1 MTERVHIR
9 AATGSDLSIAIEM
22 LDLAG
27 LPTQDL
33 SIRHL
38 ALVAESEASVAGVVG
53 LETFGNVGLLR
64 SLIVSPNAR
73 GGGIGRLLVKSLELS
88 ARKRG
93 IRELWLLTID
103 ADQFF
108 SKLNFEVRQ
117 REFAPEVIRGS
128 QEFSALC
135 PDDAV
140 LMSKSL

>member
-1 MTERVHIR
+1 MTGHVHIR

-22 LDLAG
+22 LGSAG

-33 SIRHL
+33 LIDHL
-38 ALVAESEASVAGVVG
+38 ALVAESEAGVAGVIG
-53 LETFGNVGLLR
+53 LETFGDVGLLR

-73 GGGIGRLLVKSLELS
+73 GDGIGRLLVKSLELS

-93 IRELWLLTID
+93 IRELWLLTTD
-103 ADQFF
+103 ASQFF

-117 REFAPEVIRGS
+117 REFAPGVIRGS

>member
-1 MTERVHIR
+1 MTGPVHIR

-22 LDLAG
+22 LGLAG
-27 LPTQDL
+27 LPTRDL

-38 ALVAESEASVAGVVG
+38 ALVAESEAGIVGVVG
-53 LETFGNVGLLR
+53 LETFGDVGLLR

-73 GGGIGRLLVKSLELS
+73 GSGIGRLLVESLELS
-88 ARKRG
+88 ARKRS
-93 IRELWLLTID
+93 IRELWLLTVD

-108 SKLNFEVRQ
+108 SKLNYEVRQ
-117 REFAPEVIRGS
+117 RAFAPEVIRNS

-140 LMSKSL
+140 LMTKSL